1 MADIAAGGNT
11 AIQVK
16 GARELA
22 KALRQAGADMQD
34 LKDANRRAADI
45 VAPAAKAKAPRR
57 TGRLAASVRAGATQ
71 KAGVVRAGRK
81 SVPYAG
87 SINYGWPKRHIKA
100 TLFINKAA
108 KATEPQWT
116 EAYRAAVER
125 IIQDIYSQTQGA
137 AQ

>member
-1 MADIAAGGNT
+1 MGDIAAGGNT

-57 TGRLAASVRAGATQ
+57 TGRLAASHAE
-71 KAGVVRAGRK
+71 GRRHPRRQK

-87 SINYGWPKRHIKA
+87 PINYGWPKRHIKA

>member
-1 MADIAAGGNT
+1 
-11 AIQVK
+11 
-16 GARELA
+16 
-22 KALRQAGADMQD
+22 MQD

-87 SINYGWPKRHIKA
+87 PINYGWPKRHIKA